1 MKWIPHAGPAI
12 LFGIFSATTHL
23 GAADKINTSYISTSP
38 GSSTVI
44 WIAKD
49 ARIFEKHGL
58 DATVIFI
65 SGSVRGIQAILAGE
79 IPVGEGGGPGLA
91 SARLA
96 GGDVVAIA
104 GNVNV
109 LPYYLVANPNIKR
122 PEDLRGKIGGTHI
135 AGTTAE
141 FALKVGLKKIGLEP
155 NKDVTLRVI
164 GGSTERMIALQ
175 KGIVQFTVVTEAGKA
190 QAEKLGY
197 PMVVDMASLQIPFPQ
212 NGVYTST
219 KLIRENPDLVRRYM
233 RAYVEA
239 IQYYKGHK
247 EETLKIMR
255 KYSRLDDRK
264 VLEEAWDWHVR
275 FIPEAPYAPPE
286 GYQLILQ
293 DMATTNPKAAQ
304 ANVKDYVDS
313 RFVKELEDSGF
324 IKNLYRKWRSNRS
337 SSSIRSNCK
346 RKSADLNDWNVLN
359 GLNGLSRGQSFS
371 LAACK
376 TCRIG
381 STSITSDDS
390 CNFSSRIASGT
401 TAITSSSRTW

>member
-1 MKWIPHAGPAI
+1 MKWNPSWRPVWLAFLVAVFVTAPV
-12 LFGIFSATTHL
+12 LSS
-23 GAADKINTSYISTSP
+23 AADKINTSYISTTP
-38 GSSTVI
+38 GSSGVI

-49 ARIFEKHGL
+49 THIFDKHGL

-65 SGSVRGIQAILAGE
+65 SGSVRGVQAILAGE

-109 LPYYLVANPNIKR
+109 LPYYLVSNPSIKKT
-122 PEDLRGKIGGTHI
+122 EDLRGKIGGTHI

-155 NKDVTLRVI
+155 NKDVPLRVI

-190 QAEKLGY
+190 TAEKLGY
-197 PMVVDMASLQIPFPQ
+197 PTVVDMASLQIPFPQ

-219 KLIRENPDLVRRYM
+219 KLIRDNPDLVRRYL

-239 IQYYKGHK
+239 IHYFKTRK
-247 EETLKIMR
+247 EETIKIMR

-264 VLEEAWDWHVR
+264 VLEEAWDWHAR
-275 FIPEAPYAPPE
+275 FFPEAPYPPAE

-293 DMATTNPKAAQ
+293 DMAATNPKAAQ
-304 ANVKDYVDS
+304 ANVKDYLDS
-313 RFVKELEDSGF
+313 RFIKELEDSGF
-324 IKNLYRKWRSNRS
+324 IKGLYRK
-337 SSSIRSNCK
+337 
-346 RKSADLNDWNVLN
+346 
-359 GLNGLSRGQSFS
+359 
-371 LAACK
+371 
-376 TCRIG
+376 
-381 STSITSDDS
+381 
-390 CNFSSRIASGT
+390 
-401 TAITSSSRTW
+401 